1 MDKLVLKDEQENE
14 DMDEDKDKEKQ
25 IPYNDK
31 KKRD

>member
-31 KKRD
+31 KK